1 MMKHQTISIRNDN
14 GTEVLAQ
21 APLIISASRATDIPA
36 FYADWFFR
44 RLDEGYIRWR
54 NPFSGQ
60 DSYVSFKNS
69 RFIVFWSKN
78 PKLLLPYLSVLKER
92 GIGCY
97 IQFTLNDYEAEGL
110 EPNIP
115 PLEQR
120 IETFRSLVDGLGIG
134 AVVWR
139 FDPLIF
145 TDKINI
151 DTLLEKIAHIA
162 DALDGYAENLVFSFA
177 DIASY
182 KKVSRNLHQ
191 SGIDYREWAEGL
203 EPNIPP
209 LEQRIETFRSLVDG
223 LGIGAVVWR
232 FDPLIFTDKINIDT
246 LLEKIAHIA
255 DALDGYAENLVFS
268 FADIASYKKVSRN
281 LHQSGIDYREWDEE
295 SMREFAS
302 RLSTWNRDNWNF
314 RLTTCAERIDLSEY
328 GIEHNR
334 CIDPEL
340 ISRLSPEDIVLQN
353 FLYNAKTDNG
363 QRKACGCILS
373 KDIGAYNTCPHGCLY
388 CYANTSPA
396 SAGAN
401 YKKFLANPLTDI
413 II

>member
-97 IQFTLNDYEAEGL
+97 IQFTLNDYEVEGL

-162 DALDGYAENLVFSFA
+162 DALDGYAE
-177 DIASY
+177 
-182 KKVSRNLHQ
+182 K
-191 SGIDYREWAEGL
+191 
-203 EPNIPP
+203 
-209 LEQRIETFRSLVDG
+209 
-223 LGIGAVVWR
+223 
-232 FDPLIFTDKINIDT
+232 
-246 LLEKIAHIA
+246 
-255 DALDGYAENLVFS
+255 LVFS

-302 RLSTWNRDNWNF
+302 RLSTLNRDNWNF

-334 CIDPEL
+334 CIDSEL
-340 ISRLSPEDIVLQN
+340 ISRLSPDDTVLQN